1 MHVGPHWWVLGLLKG
16 PLGQRHLAGRLLAHF
31 RRLRQPL
38 GLTLCVEKAVTFSS
52 LLKATT
58 RHTIQCLL
66 APRLTAPC
74 CTREPTAASVNREAK
89 SLQTRGKRDV
99 PSRGQPVRTFLTA

>member
-16 PLGQRHLAGRLLAHF
+16 PLGQCHLAGRLLAHF

-52 LLKATT
+52 LPA
-58 RHTIQCLL
+58 
-66 APRLTAPC
+66 
-74 CTREPTAASVNREAK
+74 
-89 SLQTRGKRDV
+89 
-99 PSRGQPVRTFLTA
+99 